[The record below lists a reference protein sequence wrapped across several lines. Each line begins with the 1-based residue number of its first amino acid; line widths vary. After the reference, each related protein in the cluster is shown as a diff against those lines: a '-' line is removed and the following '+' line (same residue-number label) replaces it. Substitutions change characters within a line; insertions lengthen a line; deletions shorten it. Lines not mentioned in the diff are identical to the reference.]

1 MMKMSQSRSVDQT
14 KWIKMYQSQARD
26 RLTAANGRGGDG
38 VSGEGMLLAIS
49 VTLCLRFKTSPLAK
63 AFI

>member
-1 MMKMSQSRSVDQT
+1 
-14 KWIKMYQSQARD
+14 MYQSQARD